1 MNTMILAHT
10 LLITLILLILIY
22 LIWKDLNNQSVRIKL
37 KRNKM
42 AEKKWFESK
51 TVWINVLALVGGVIT
66 MLAGELQAGGAI
78 TTIGIVNVIL
88 RYVTTSAIT
97 LK

>member
-1 MNTMILAHT
+1 MILAHT

>member
-1 MNTMILAHT
+1 
-10 LLITLILLILIY
+10 
-22 LIWKDLNNQSVRIKL
+22 
-37 KRNKM
+37 M

-51 TVWINVLALVGGVIT
+51 TVWINVLALAGGVIT
-66 MLAGELQAGGAI
+66 MLAGELQAGGTI
-78 TTIGIVNVIL
+78 TALGVVNIIL